1 MTTSASTLVS
11 RADLALADL
20 ASNGGLLLPEQANQF
35 IDFIYDE
42 PTMLKQARFIR
53 MAGPQMKINRMGFGS
68 RILRAARQTGSE
80 LDGGGNDRYVRA
92 ADRAKPTTTQIALST
107 SEVIAEVRIPYE
119 VLEDN
124 IEGESFEAHVLRAI
138 ATRVAIDLEE
148 LALWADTA
156 TVGDDFLALQNGW
169 MKRANVHVLDNLDAG
184 VSPDTFANALLQMP
198 SKYLRNLPQMK
209 AFISLANRIRY
220 QQNVGKRQTGYG
232 DAAIQQNIPLQ
243 AHGLTIEGAGMLDVH
258 GTGDQGLV
266 TMAQNLIWGIQR
278 EITIETDKDI
288 RSREYII
295 VVTARVALQVDDT
308 NAIVRLDNLGTI
320 VAPTVQEMLIVNGL
334 TNPVNTNEVA

>member
-42 PTMLKQARFIR
+42 PTILKQARFIR
-53 MAGPQMKINRMGFGS
+53 MKGPQMKINRMGFGS

-80 LDGGGNDRYVRA
+80 LDAGGNDRYVRA
-92 ADRAKPTTTQIALST
+92 ADRAKPTTSQIALST

-138 ATRVAIDLEE
+138 AQRVAIDLEE
-148 LALWADTA
+148 LALWAD
-156 TVGDDFLALQNGW
+156 DDSLDAFLALQDGW
-169 MKRANVHVLDNLDAG
+169 MKRASVHVLDNLDAG
-184 VSPDTFANALLQMP
+184 VSPDTFASALLQMP

-220 QQNVGKRQTGYG
+220 QQNVSKRQTGYG
-232 DAAIQQNIPLQ
+232 DAAVQNNIPLQ

-258 GTGDQGLV
+258 GDGDQGLV
-266 TMAQNLIWGIQR
+266 TIPQNLIWGIQR

-308 NAIVRLDNLGTI
+308 NAIVRLDNLGSI
-320 VAPTVQEMLIVNGL
+320 VAPTIQEIMVVNST
-334 TNPVNTNEVA
+334 TNPVNTLEVTP

>member
-11 RADLALADL
+11 RADVALADL
-20 ASNGGLLLPEQANQF
+20 ATNGGLLSPEQANQF

-42 PTMLKQARFIR
+42 PTILKQARFIR
-53 MAGPQMKINRMGFGS
+53 MTGPQRKINRMGFGS

-80 LDGGGNDRYVRA
+80 LDAGGNDRAVRA
-92 ADRAKPTTTQIALST
+92 ADRSAPTTSQIELNT

-124 IEGESFEAHVLRAI
+124 IEGESFEAHILRAI
-138 ATRVAIDLEE
+138 AQRTAIDLEE
-148 LALWADTA
+148 LALWADTDS
-156 TVGDDFLALQNGW
+156 TDDYLALQNGW
-169 MKRANVHVLDNLDAG
+169 MKRASVHVLDNLDAG
-184 VSPDTFANALLQMP
+184 VSPDTFANALLQLP

-220 QQNVGKRQTGYG
+220 QQNVSKRQTGYG
-232 DAAIQQNIPLQ
+232 DAAVQSNIPLQ

-258 GTGDQGLV
+258 ADGDQGLV
-266 TMAQNLIWGIQR
+266 TIPQNLIWGIQR
-278 EITIETDKDI
+278 EITIESEKNI
-288 RSREYII
+288 RTREYII

-308 NAIVRLDNLGTI
+308 AAIVRLDNLGTI
-320 VAPTVQEMLIVNGL
+320 ITPTIQEILVVNGL
-334 TNPVNTNEVA
+334 TNPVNTNEVV

>member
-11 RADLALADL
+11 RADVALADL
-20 ASNGGLLLPEQANQF
+20 AANGGLLLPEQANQF

-53 MAGPQMKINRMGFGS
+53 MNAPQRKINRMGFGS
-68 RILRAARQTGSE
+68 RILRAARQAGSD
-80 LDGGGNDRYVRA
+80 LDAGGNDRYVRA
-92 ADRAKPTTTQIALST
+92 ADRAKPTTSQIELNT

-148 LALWADTA
+148 LALWGDTA
-156 TVGDDFLALQNGW
+156 SGDAFLALQNGW

-220 QQNVGKRQTGYG
+220 QQNVARRQTGYG
-232 DAAIQQNIPLQ
+232 DAALQQNLPLV
-243 AHGLTIEGAGMLDVH
+243 AHGLTIEGAGMLDIH

-266 TMAQNLIWGIQR
+266 TVAQNLIWGVQR
-278 EITIETDKDI
+278 EISIETDKDI

-308 NAIVRLDNLGTI
+308 NAIVRLDNLGGA
-320 VAPTVQEMLIVNGL
+320 VAPTIQDVRIAN
-334 TNPVNTNEVA
+334 TTTDPVNTQEVV